1 MNPVAIRA
9 ENYRAFE
16 RLELDLPSGCCAI
29 VGENGA
35 GKSSLVNVIDLALF
49 GPESRSWAPYLRQG
63 GESTELLVELVFE
76 HRGETYR
83 VRRGYSARGRGKA
96 TLDLERRN
104 PEDVHGGEINFEKG
118 TVSAHRSAAWDPLTR
133 ETIEAT
139 QAAIDELLGL
149 SRETFRASA
158 FLAQGDGAAFTEAQ
172 PRERKRIL
180 AEVLGLGIWDL
191 LRERARLDKR
201 AAEDELTKIA
211 GALEGSE
218 SAVEAKPRFADA
230 VIRATAE
237 EADSKDRIRTLE
249 EDVGKA
255 TEQMRAAAESQ
266 RAVETAELRLASAKA
281 QQAAVAKTQREA
293 TLAEEERSRV
303 QAELE
308 VVRPQAEK
316 IDGLKAD
323 LVRAREQ
330 TSLYEAAQRKR
341 EDAAAEAGRRRA
353 EVDRRAAA
361 ANEMIERVDEIN
373 GLIERTM
380 SAASPTCDRCEQALD
395 TQAKAAALKSF
406 EEEGGELAAKLREEQ
421 DWREAEAVVIGD
433 LDAIAGTDIGDATIP
448 DVALLERQID
458 EANDARVRAGAI
470 VERIAALNR
479 TIKAADGEAFAEQ
492 ILAAERELVTA
503 EGDVEVAVS
512 AIADPARLAQLEVE
526 AGLLAKALQSER
538 DRHSAAVEARA
549 KAEQMLAQI
558 EEIEQRIAEALT
570 KRRELQGELDLLAI
584 LERAYGRDG
593 VPALIVSNVAIPQIE
608 VEASRILAELGT
620 SYRVELR
627 TEKALAGGRTA
638 DALDVV
644 VITEAGERPYETFSG
659 GERTRLNLALRI
671 ALARLLAHR
680 RGAESRLLAIDE
692 PEFLDAAGTAALA
705 SVLRELESD
714 FERIYLISHV
724 PDLREA
730 FEQTIEVVKDD
741 DASRIAA

>member
-1 MNPVAIRA
+1 MNPLTIRA
-9 ENYRAFE
+9 ENYRTFE
-16 RLELDLPSGCCAI
+16 RVELDLPAGCCAI

-96 TLDLERRN
+96 TLDLEVEGPDWHVQSP
-104 PEDVHGGEINFEKG
+104 PEWE
-118 TVSAHRSAAWDPLTR
+118 PLTR

-191 LRERARLDKR
+191 LLERARKDTK

-211 GALEGSE
+211 GRMEGAETELESKE
-218 SAVEAKPRFADA
+218 RFADA
-230 VIRATAE
+230 LIRATSEETDATARIVKLEEGAERLQESVRAAE
-237 EADSKDRIRTLE
+237 EASGAIAR
-249 EDVGKA
+249 
-255 TEQMRAAAESQ
+255 
-266 RAVETAELRLASAKA
+266 AELRLGAAKA
-281 QQAAVAKTQREA
+281 QAAAVEKTKREA
-293 TLAEEERSRV
+293 TLAEDERSKV

-308 VVRPQAEK
+308 VVKPQAEK
-316 IDGLKAD
+316 LDGLKAE
-323 LVRAREQ
+323 LERARSQ
-330 TSLYEAAQRKR
+330 LSLYEAAQRKR
-341 EDAAAEAGRRRA
+341 EDAAAETAKRKAELERRLA
-353 EVDRRAAA
+353 ETAKVLDRIDELKDLVVQTAAA
-361 ANEMIERVDEIN
+361 AR
-373 GLIERTM
+373 
-380 SAASPTCDRCEQALD
+380 PTCDRCEQELG
-395 TQAKAAALKSF
+395 TEAKVAALNSLGA
-406 EEEGGELAAKLREEQ
+406 EIAELEAKLTSESEWQ
-421 DWREAEAVVIGD
+421 ADEAEAIRE
-433 LDAIAGTDIGDATIP
+433 LTAIVQTEIEETIP

-458 EANDARVRAGAI
+458 EAQDARVRAGAI
-470 VERIAALNR
+470 VTRMADLAKTIAAGQ
-479 TIKAADGEAFAEQ
+479 GEAFVES
-492 ILAAERELVTA
+492 LMAAEHELSAATLELSTA
-503 EGDVEVAVS
+503 QS
-512 AIADPARLAQLEVE
+512 AAPDEARLA
-526 AGLLAKALQSER
+526 ALKSDSQAAANALRSER
-538 DRHSAAVEARA
+538 ARRDEAIASKA
-549 KAEQMLAQI
+549 KAEQALALI
-558 EEIEQRIAEALT
+558 ETLEQRVKDDLER
-570 KRRELQGELDLLAI
+570 RRELQAELDLCAI

-593 VPALIVSNVAIPQIE
+593 IPAMIVSNVAIPQIE

-620 SYRVELR
+620 SYRIELR
-627 TEKALAGGRTA
+627 TQKALQGGKTA

-644 VITEAGERPYETFSG
+644 VFTEAGERPYETFSG

-680 RGAESRLLAIDE
+680 RGAESALLAIDE

-705 SVLRELESD
+705 GVLRELESD
-714 FERIYLISHV
+714 FERVYLISHV

-730 FEQTIEVVKDD
+730 FETTIEVTKTDD
-741 DASRIAA
+741 GRSEVAA